1 MRLGCILGGQDD
13 GPVDFPATPIQNI
26 TATRSYGRGQE
37 GVGREGRAGGPVAAA
52 EKRAKGVQDTLEL
65 SPEARKQLA
74 ELKAR
79 DTQVRAHEAAHL
91 SAGGGVVR
99 GGASFSY
106 QRGPDGGMY
115 AVGGEVSIDASPVP
129 DNPRATIAKAQQIR
143 AAALA
148 PADPSSQDRKVAAAA
163 AAMAS
168 QAATELAKT
177 SQTKGR
183 GLDLM
188 A

>member
-1 MRLGCILGGQDD
+1 M
-13 GPVDFPATPIQNI
+13 DFPATPIQNI
-26 TATRSYGRGQE
+26 SATRGYGRGQE
-37 GVGREGRAGGPVAAA
+37 GVAREGRAGGQGTAA
-52 EKRAKGVQDTLEL
+52 EKRATGVQDTLEL

-74 ELKAR
+74 ELKATDQR
-79 DTQVRAHEAAHL
+79 VRAHEAAHMG
-91 SAGGGVVR
+91 AGGGVVR

-129 DNPRATIAKAQQIR
+129 DNPRATIAKAQQIQ

-148 PADPSSQDRKVAAAA
+148 PADPSAQDRKVAASAS
-163 AAMAS
+163 AMAS
-168 QAATELAKT
+168 RAAGEL
-177 SQTKGR
+177 TKAGSR
-183 GLDLM
+183 LDVM